1 MNSWPDNCMFMFIS
15 RGVIMLK
22 VTQKELNKAFQAL
35 ARKDFIRAT
44 KSYEKLYSID
54 KKHHQIL
61 GNLAYCYDAIGRYE
75 DFFNISIEALTYYPK
90 DLSLIQKA
98 AVAEH
103 KLGRHRAAY
112 DRLLN
117 CIETHGLTYETAMNM
132 CTVVGELGMNKE
144 GLKYAIEAVNLRPD
158 SAAAHNNL
166 GAVFL
171 TMNRQND
178 AIICF
183 ETALLLDKK
192 NVNAY
197 VNIGVIYNKQGVHE
211 KAIHN
216 FLLAL
221 NYVSPTD
228 SFEINRIKFF
238 LGLSQLA
245 VGQLK
250 EGWENYEAGWLLKTG
265 NARNP
270 QRTFEKDRW
279 TGQVLGKK
287 RLLVWREQG
296 LGDEIF
302 FMSAIPY
309 LLKSEPNV
317 DLIVECD
324 PRLIEVVQRSFPTAT
339 VRSQQYYATVPYK
352 PLRDDYDFQIPVGSL
367 FAHYHQDI
375 GSFKDSAPYLKVSKE
390 SKTLFNDRLG
400 DRNSSLRVGI
410 CWRSGL
416 IDASRNHHY
425 SALSDWGSVFKVP
438 NIQFVN
444 LQYGDTRNEVSNAE
458 VEFGVSL
465 NSWSDI
471 DRKNDLDNLS
481 ALISTLD
488 LVISVGTAVAQI
500 SAAVG
505 VPVWFLHVTQDWPQ
519 FGQSSYPAYPN
530 VQMLR
535 APLGGGVVDLLHSLV
550 PKQLAELQQKNVAW
564 SQATNAV

>member
-1 MNSWPDNCMFMFIS
+1 
-15 RGVIMLK
+15 MLK
-22 VTQKELNKAFQAL
+22 VSKKELSNAFQAL
-35 ARKDFIRAT
+35 TRKDFIRAT
-44 KSYEKLYSID
+44 KSYEKLYLKD
-54 KKHHQIL
+54 KKHIQIL

-75 DFFNISIEALTYYPK
+75 DFFKISIEALTYYPE

-112 DRLLN
+112 DRLLK

-144 GLKYAIEAVNLRPD
+144 GLKYAIEAVHLRPT

-171 TMNRQND
+171 TMNRQSD
-178 AIICF
+178 AITCF
-183 ETALLLDKK
+183 ETALLLDNK

-197 VNIGVIYNKQGVHE
+197 VNIGVIYNKQGIHE
-211 KAIHN
+211 QAIHN

-221 NYVSPTD
+221 DYVSPTD
-228 SFEINRIKFF
+228 IFEISRIKFF
-238 LGLSQLA
+238 LGLSQLSI
-245 VGQLK
+245 GQLK
-250 EGWENYEAGWLLKTG
+250 EGWENYETGWLLKTG
-265 NARNP
+265 NGRNP

-279 TGQVLGKK
+279 AGQALANK

-309 LLKSEPNV
+309 LLRFEPNV

-324 PRLIEVVQRSFPTAT
+324 PRLIELVQRSFPSAE
-339 VRSQQYYATVPYK
+339 VRSQQYYASAPYK
-352 PLRDDYDFQIPVGSL
+352 PLHHDYDYQIPVGSL
-367 FAHYHQDI
+367 FAHYHQDLD
-375 GSFKDSAPYLKVSKE
+375 SFKTSAPYLQAS
-390 SKTLFNDRLG
+390 STAKTIFNNRLG
-400 DRNSSLRVGI
+400 NRNGSLRVGI

-425 SALSDWGSVFKVP
+425 SSLSDWSAVFKVP
-438 NIQFVN
+438 KIQFVN

-458 VEFGVSL
+458 AEFGVSL

-505 VPVWFLHVTQDWPQ
+505 VPVWLLHVTQDWPQ

-530 VQMLR
+530 VQTLR
-535 APLGGGVVDLLHSLV
+535 APPGGGVVDLLQSTV
-550 PKQLAELQQKNVAW
+550 PNQLAELVQENATW
-564 SQATNAV
+564 SQATGADRIH